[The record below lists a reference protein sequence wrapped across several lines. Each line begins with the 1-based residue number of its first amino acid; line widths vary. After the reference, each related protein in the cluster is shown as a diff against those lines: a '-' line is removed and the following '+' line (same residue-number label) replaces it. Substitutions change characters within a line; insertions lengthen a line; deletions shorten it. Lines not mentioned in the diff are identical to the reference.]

1 MEDLARVDTV
11 ADELVVRRLDVGDDE
26 ETLSAVP
33 GAAEVRPM
41 PNWIEHPEPGGVNWT
56 IRKSVAPEVRVEPPP
71 EALVERLRAVDV
83 RDGDD
88 DGLELHVCAHG
99 CLPGRSLRWNLA
111 RRRLPVNP
119 RGASH
124 LLGADPFVTRLGS
137 VAVPARRTYMRMLFP
152 ERVDAVDPA
161 RVYADLP
168 HNDPRPAVRLN
179 MIVSV
184 DGGTSWNGVSGA
196 LGGPADKALFGVLRS
211 LADVV
216 LVASAT
222 MQGEHYGPA
231 VLPAPVQDARRERGQ
246 TPVPPIA
253 VVTRTCQFDWNTPFF
268 AAATERPIVLTVSSA
283 SEADR
288 TPSRGRRRGD
298 RRRRARRRP
307 RPCGTRLG
315 ASGAQSVLAEG
326 GPTLNGQLARAGLLD
341 ELCVTLAPLLASGD
355 AKRLI
360 AGSTLDALE
369 PLDLRSICEED
380 DYLFLRYR
388 PR

>member
-1 MEDLARVDTV
+1 
-11 ADELVVRRLDVGDDE
+11 
-26 ETLSAVP
+26 
-33 GAAEVRPM
+33 
-41 PNWIEHPEPGGVNWT
+41 
-56 IRKSVAPEVRVEPPP
+56 
-71 EALVERLRAVDV
+71 
-83 RDGDD
+83 
-88 DGLELHVCAHG
+88 
-99 CLPGRSLRWNLA
+99 
-111 RRRLPVNP
+111 
-119 RGASH
+119 
-124 LLGADPFVTRLGS
+124 
-137 VAVPARRTYMRMLFP
+137 MRMLFP

-161 RVYADLP
+161 AVYADLP
-168 HNDPRPAVRLN
+168 HNDARPAVRLN

-253 VVTRTCQFDWNTPFF
+253 VVTRDLPVRLEHALLHGCDRAPDRGDRLVGFGG
-268 AAATERPIVLTVSSA
+268 R
-283 SEADR
+283 SEA
-288 TPSRGRRRGD
+288 SRGRRRGD
-298 RRRRARRRP
+298 HRRRARRRP
-307 RPCGTRLG
+307 RPCGHALG